1 MKKTLVLSLMLLL
14 SGCTCL
20 DGLCGDD
27 EETVT
32 PVTTNKTV
40 YRGYDDNGCNHLNRE
55 DCEKRIQNRY
65 VYNQPQDYYIYNQ
78 PQARRIVYR
87 QAEPK
92 VVYIEKP
99 VQQAVVTTETLQNT
113 AAVNKTLVA
122 CSDLK
127 TTSNEK
133 TLSSGTSPCP
143 AKVKEV
149 REPVEVVFKKTTYK
163 TVYEP
168 KTTKTVTYEKEPYK
182 QVKQEVIVKETQPAP
197 ETVET
202 ITTTTTTTTTS
213 ENSLDVLPADE
224 IK

>member
-14 SGCTCL
+14 SGCACL

-27 EETVT
+27 EEIAT
-32 PVTTNKTV
+32 PVTSTKTV
-40 YRGYDDNGCNHLNRE
+40 YRGYDDNGCNHLNSE
-55 DCEKRIQNRY
+55 NCERRIQNRY
-65 VYNQPQDYYIYNQ
+65 VYNQPQDYYIYSQ
-78 PQARRIVYR
+78 PQPRRIVYR
-87 QAEPK
+87 QPEPK
-92 VVYIEKP
+92 IVYIEKP
-99 VQQAVVTTETLQNT
+99 AQQAVVTTETQQNT
-113 AAVNKTLVA
+113 ATVSKTLA
-122 CSDLK
+122 SCGDIK
-127 TTSNEK
+127 TTSNEM
-133 TLSSGTSPCP
+133 TLPSNTSPCP
-143 AKVKEV
+143 SKVKEV

-163 TVYEP
+163 TTYEP

-182 QVKQEVIVKETQPAP
+182 QVKEEVVVKETQTAP